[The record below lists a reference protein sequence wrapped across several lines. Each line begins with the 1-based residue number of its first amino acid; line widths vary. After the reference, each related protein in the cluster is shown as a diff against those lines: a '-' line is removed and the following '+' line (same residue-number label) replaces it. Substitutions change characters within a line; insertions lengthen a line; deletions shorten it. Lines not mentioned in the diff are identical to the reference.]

1 MKKAGT
7 MDDAGE
13 VDCSMPDDRPT
24 ERTNERTNA
33 FDDVRT
39 SCMNGLC
46 MHFGIGLDVTNNG
59 FR

>member
-1 MKKAGT
+1 MKKAGRI
-7 MDDAGE
+7 DDAGE
-13 VDCSMPDDRPT
+13 VDCSMPDD
-24 ERTNERTNA
+24 RTNERTNA

-46 MHFGIGLDVTNNG
+46 MHFGIGLDVTHNG